1 MAPTAR
7 RWLHFRRILII
18 TYVVLVAAS
27 NLWTARRGAPQS
39 PPPPTPLGATRF
51 ETRVRIPGTGGPDTA
66 VTISALRWPATSP
79 VSDACPVILIH
90 GGPGQARDFA
100 GFRQSVDDPGLAAM
114 LAGDRTVY
122 AIDLPGFGG
131 STRDVPD
138 YSMLAAA
145 RAVLAWMAANDIAK
159 AHALGWSQGGGVVLH
174 MADLEPDRIASV
186 TLLAAV
192 AMQQTEGSRSYG
204 FEHARYAVGDA
215 ARILLPRI
223 TPHFG
228 LLPPAPP
235 AFTRFF
241 SDSDQRPLG
250 DVLGRLK
257 PPLLV
262 LHGRKDFL
270 IPHWA
275 ALEHARAAPRGR
287 AEVIMTPWS
296 HFVPF
301 WSLDKRRQVVGWLG
315 EFWTRA
321 EGRADAG
328 ASARDSTPTD
338 AATGAQAPQPPVNS
352 VRVTEGAEIPRLF
365 GSVGARRAEL
375 IVLMPWW
382 SIASVIALLAGQRGN
397 RPRWSIAVAAM
408 LVVCGLVD
416 YAVAWVGLVIGG
428 WVAMAR
434 AVGRAPLD
442 PPEAVRREWLERS
455 RRGPLWCGALTLL
468 RTDLRGELGEA
479 VRSLSG
485 LRRAAFITAAGF
497 AVMPHRLVL
506 LIVALVT
513 ISVIVWDPFHPLRE
527 LGVVLALAAARV
539 TVGAADHLLT
549 IPGRRELRA
558 ALARARR
565 FEFWP
570 AWLVYLC
577 LAPMFVRQTWR
588 TRHPLAFTACNPG
601 IESGGGVIG
610 ESKFTIMRAWR
621 DDARAGGV
629 DPVLAAAV
637 CRTWLLPP
645 GEPEKRLSRL
655 ESLLDDPAND
665 LRYPIVL
672 KPEAGHRGFA
682 VRIARSREDA
692 RRAIEDVP
700 TPLLVQPWHPGPGE
714 VGVVWARRNEG
725 DADGP
730 VFSITLKQFSFL
742 DGDGRRSIEELIGRH
757 PRYRLQAATFLAR
770 LKGERLRVP
779 ASGERLPLALAGNH
793 CQGTLFR
800 DGAHLIT
807 PELAQSVNTLV
818 RVYRGAP
825 GRRREDAAERIDGSL
840 DMVRLD
846 IRYRDETDLRLGRFD
861 RDSIVELNG
870 TLGESTNIYDPER
883 PLSWSLGVL
892 RRQWEFLYIRGG
904 QRMRQGHRPMTVLT
918 LFHSLWKHYTT
929 RRGSSVAD

>member
-7 RWLHFRRILII
+7 RWLKFRRIVII
-18 TYVVLVAAS
+18 TYVVLAAAS
-27 NLWTARRGAPQS
+27 NLWTGRHAAPQS
-39 PPPPTPLGATRF
+39 PPPPTPPGATRF
-51 ETRVRIPGTGGPDTA
+51 ETPVRIASAGGSEAA

-79 VSDACPVILIH
+79 VSDALPVILIH

-100 GFRQSVDDPGLAAM
+100 GFRPSVGDPGLAAM

-122 AIDLPGFGG
+122 ALDLPGFGG

-145 RAVLAWMAANDIAK
+145 RAVLAWMAANGIAR

-223 TPHFG
+223 VPHFG
-228 LLPPAPP
+228 LLPPTPP

-250 DVLGRLK
+250 DVLRRLT

-262 LHGRKDFL
+262 VHGRKDFL

-275 ALEHARAAPRGR
+275 AVEHARAAPRGR

-296 HFVPF
+296 HFAPF
-301 WSLDKRRQVVGWLG
+301 WSPDKRRQLVGWLG

-321 EGRADAG
+321 EGRAVAG
-328 ASARDSTPTD
+328 AGARGLTPAD
-338 AATGAQAPQPPVNS
+338 EPAGAPAPQPAVNT
-352 VRVTEGAEIPRLF
+352 VRVTEGAGIPRLF
-365 GSVGARRAEL
+365 GSFGARRAEL

-382 SIASVIALLAGQRGN
+382 SIAPVIALLAGHRGN
-397 RPRWSIAVAAM
+397 RPRWSIAAAGM

-416 YAVAWVGLVIGG
+416 YAVVWVGLVIGG
-428 WVAMAR
+428 WIAMAR
-434 AVGRAPLD
+434 AVGHAPLD
-442 PPEAVRREWLERS
+442 PPDAVRREWLERS

-468 RTDLRGELGEA
+468 RIDLRGEVGEA

-485 LRRAAFITAAGF
+485 LRRVAFVVAAAC
-497 AVMPHRLVL
+497 AVMLHRLVL
-506 LIVALVT
+506 LIVAMVT

-527 LGVVLALAAARV
+527 AGVVLALAAARV
-539 TVGAADHLLT
+539 TVGVADHLLT
-549 IPGRRELRA
+549 IPGRRELYA
-558 ALARARR
+558 ALVRARR

-570 AWLVYLC
+570 TWLVYLC
-577 LAPMFVRQTWR
+577 LAPMFVRQTLR
-588 TRHPLAFTACNPG
+588 TGHPLAFTACNPG
-601 IESGGGVIG
+601 IENGGGVIG
-610 ESKFTIMRAWR
+610 ESKFSIMQAWR
-621 DDARAGGV
+621 DDARTRDI
-629 DPVLAAAV
+629 DPALAAAV

-645 GEPEKRLSRL
+645 GEPETRLSRL
-655 ESLLDDPAND
+655 ESLLNDPGND

-682 VRIARSREDA
+682 VRIARSPEES
-692 RRAIEDVP
+692 RRVIEGVP

-714 VGVVWARRNEG
+714 VGLVWTRRDEG

-730 VFSITLKQFSFL
+730 VYSITLKQFPSL
-742 DGDGRRSIEELIGRH
+742 DGDGRSSIEELIARH
-757 PRYRLQAATFLAR
+757 PRYRLQAATFLTR

-779 ASGERLPLALAGNH
+779 RSGERLPLALAGNH

-807 PELAQSVNTLV
+807 PDLAQSVNTLV
-818 RVYRGAP
+818 RGFGGTP
-825 GRRREDAAERIDGSL
+825 GRRRDDAL

-846 IRYRDETDLRLGRFD
+846 IRYRDEGDLRMGRLD

-870 TLGESTNIYDPER
+870 TLGESTNIYDPDR
-883 PLSWSLGVL
+883 PLAWSLGVL
-892 RRQWEFLYIRGG
+892 RRQWEFLYTRGG
-904 QRMRQGHRPMTVLT
+904 QRMGSGHRPMTVVT
-918 LFHSLWKHYTT
+918 MFRSLWKHYTT